1 MDFETYVARSRRGL
15 LRFAI
20 VLTNDPELAQD
31 VVQEVLL
38 KAGQRWRKIGRL
50 DQPHAYV
57 RRMLSNEV
65 ISQHRRWGRVEAR
78 PESDL
83 DRPTADRLAGVD
95 RREAIVRELAR
106 LPVQQRAAVVLRYF
120 EDLSDEQIGDILGC
134 RPATVRAHLH
144 RALQAL
150 RVEAT
155 VTALTPVR

>member
-1 MDFETYVARSRRGL
+1 MNFETYVTQSRRGL
-15 LRFAI
+15 LRFAV

-38 KAGQRWRKIGRL
+38 KAGQRWHKIGRL
-50 DQPHAYV
+50 AQPHAYV
-57 RRMLSNEV
+57 RRMLTNEV
-65 ISQHRRWGRVEAR
+65 IYQHRKWGRVQAR
-78 PESDL
+78 PESEL
-83 DRPTADRLAGVD
+83 DRAVPDAMGAVD

-144 RALQAL
+144 RALKAL

-155 VTALTPVR
+155 VTALNPVR